1 MISNDVLIIGDS
13 FCVQREAEKEWPYR
27 LNNLLTGES
36 VVPRGRGFPG
46 CSWWAGRKHLL
57 ECIENKPKLIIFCH
71 TEHSRIP
78 HTKNLSLNYST
89 VMAHHVR
96 DIDNPQDHIGIV
108 AVTEAAKKYY
118 EQLYDPRYANW
129 SVRRWFDELDD
140 ILTKEN
146 IEKVIHLYSIPVEG
160 GPGSEYDYDSVY
172 KFKRGVT
179 VLKPLIDYTED
190 VTDTTLKNHL
200 TEEDNIKLA
209 DSLYEIINNYPGD
222 GVSIKKI
229 M

>member
-1 MISNDVLIIGDS
+1 VISNDVLIIGDS
-13 FCVQREAEKEWPYR
+13 FCVRRENEKEWPFR

-36 VVPRGRGFPG
+36 IVPRGRGLPG
-46 CSWWAGRKHLL
+46 CSWWAGRKVLL
-57 ECIENKPKLIIFCH
+57 ESLKNKPKLIIFCH
-71 TEHSRIP
+71 TEKSRIP
-78 HTKNLSLNYST
+78 HTKNLSLNLST
-89 VMAHHVR
+89 VMAHLVR
-96 DIDNPQDHIGIV
+96 DIDNPNDSSGIV

-129 SVRRWFDELDD
+129 SVKRWFDELDD

-179 VLKPLIDYTED
+179 VLKPLVDYTED
-190 VTDTTLKNHL
+190 LTDTTLKNHL

-222 GVSIKKI
+222 GVSINKI

>member
-13 FCVQREAEKEWPYR
+13 FCVQRGTEKEWPYR

-46 CSWWAGRKHLL
+46 CSWWAGRKLLL

-71 TEHSRIP
+71 TEASRIP

-96 DIDNPQDHIGIV
+96 DIDNPEDSIGIV

-118 EQLYDPRYANW
+118 EQLYDPRFANW
-129 SVRRWFDELDD
+129 TVKRWFDELDY
-140 ILTKEN
+140 ILTEEN
-146 IEKVIHLYSIPVEG
+146 IEKVIHLYSIPTVG
-160 GPGSEYDYDSVY
+160 GPGSKYDYDSVY

-179 VLKPLIDYTED
+179 VLRPLIEYTED

-209 DSLYEIINNYPGD
+209 DSLYKLTNNYPGD
-222 GVSIKKI
+222 GVNIKEI

>member
-96 DIDNPQDHIGIV
+96 DIDNPQ
-108 AVTEAAKKYY
+108 
-118 EQLYDPRYANW
+118 Q
-129 SVRRWFDELDD
+129 
-140 ILTKEN
+140 
-146 IEKVIHLYSIPVEG
+146 
-160 GPGSEYDYDSVY
+160 GS
-172 KFKRGVT
+172 
-179 VLKPLIDYTED
+179 
-190 VTDTTLKNHL
+190 
-200 TEEDNIKLA
+200 A
-209 DSLYEIINNYPGD
+209 
-222 GVSIKKI
+222 
-229 M
+229 